1 MTQTVLILID
11 LVAVATLVLAVY
23 LPRHRRTEMVVA
35 YLGINVGTLA
45 VANALASA
53 EVSAGLALGLFGVL
67 SIIRLRS
74 LELDQPDVAYYFA
87 ALALGLLGGIATSPA
102 WLAPVL
108 MAAVVAALWVGDHPR
123 IARRTVHQRMRLDRA
138 HTDDESLVAHL
149 EDLLGTE
156 VVRTTVRRI
165 DLVRDT
171 TDVDVRFLPPQR
183 AATTASTSEQARSD
197 R

>member
-1 MTQTVLILID
+1 MTQTLLIAVD
-11 LVAVATLVLAVY
+11 LAAVAVLVLAIY

-53 EVSAGLALGLFGVL
+53 EVSAGLGLGLFGVL

-87 ALALGLLGGIATSPA
+87 ALALGLLGGIATSPV
-102 WLAPVL
+102 WLAPLL

-123 IARRTVHQRMRLDRA
+123 IARRTVHQRVLLDRA
-138 HTDDESLVAHL
+138 HTDEPSLVGHL
-149 EDLLGTE
+149 EELLGTE

-171 TDVDVRFLPPQR
+171 TDVDVRFLPR
-183 AATTASTSEQARSD
+183 SEAAAAERPTEQVRSS